1 VCEATSGQYK
11 PEGVGVHP
19 EGSYVDRDLPSGT
32 YCYRSGPQ
40 GAPWFAYSAPVTAPA
55 P

>member
-1 VCEATSGQYK
+1 V
-11 PEGVGVHP
+11 
-19 EGSYVDRDLPSGT
+19 PSGK

-40 GAPWFAYSAPVTAPA
+40 GAPWFAYSAPVTVPA